1 MSADPDAKVTGL
13 QVTTE
18 VPEQILRNALAR
30 CAEIRAEGRE
40 PYVVVLC
47 SADKD
52 LPALVYSPMF
62 TGVDVAC
69 AARLQ
74 LAALDH
80 MRKTYSEDGQ

>member
-1 MSADPDAKVTGL
+1 MSAAPDAKVTGL

-30 CAEIRAEGRE
+30 CAEIRAQGRE

-47 SADKD
+47 APDKD
-52 LPALVYSPMF
+52 LPSLVYSPMF
-62 TGVDVAC
+62 TGDVVAC

-74 LAALDH
+74 LAALEH
-80 MRKTYSEDGQ
+80 MRETYSEDGQ

>member
-1 MSADPDAKVTGL
+1 MSAAPDAKVTGL
-13 QVTTE
+13 QVATDN
-18 VPEQILRNALAR
+18 PEQILRNALAR
-30 CAEIRAEGRE
+30 CAEIRADGRE

-52 LPALVYSPMF
+52 LPALVHSPMF
-62 TGVDVAC
+62 TGDVVAC

-80 MRKTYSEDGQ
+80 MSAAYAEAGE